1 MRKSTRQVSILT
13 SQFSPQNRSQFSI
26 QKGSQFKMKDNI
38 LYTKSMAF
46 AIRCVNLYKHLTTE
60 KKEFVLSKQL
70 LRSGTSVGANI
81 RESRN
86 AQSPADFI
94 NKLSIALKEADE
106 TQYWFEL
113 LHHTDFITDEEF
125 TSINADVDE
134 LISILTSVIKKAKT
148 KLTMNINQGLG
159 VEK

>member
-38 LYTKSMAF
+38 LYTKSIAF

>member
-70 LRSGTSVGANI
+70 LRSGTSIGANI